1 MEELVNKLNS
11 IPDSYFGFVAGV
23 VAYVKKKPSRI
34 DKVMTYLNENDGL
47 SSSDVLKFIA
57 DQPDFNEFNLEYNE
71 RAYQS

>member
-57 DQPDFNEFNLEYNE
+57 D
-71 RAYQS
+71 

>member
-34 DKVMTYLNENDGL
+34 DKVMAYLNENDGL

-57 DQPDFNEFNLEYNE
+57 DQPDFNEFNLGYNE

>member
-57 DQPDFNEFNLEYNE
+57 DQPDFNEFNLGYNE